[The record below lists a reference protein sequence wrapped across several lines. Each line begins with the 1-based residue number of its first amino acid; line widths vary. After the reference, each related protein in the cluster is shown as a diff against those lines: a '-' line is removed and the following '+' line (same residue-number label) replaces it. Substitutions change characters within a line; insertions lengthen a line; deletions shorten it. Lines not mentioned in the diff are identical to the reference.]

1 MPGAAADAFYISRD
15 RSGQTSRSQVLEL
28 LPRYIEAVEVLSE
41 KYGTRLV
48 RLQEVF
54 ARQLEYRDA
63 DAFCPEPVHPNRA
76 GHLVI
81 AEALMGVLG
90 G

>member
-1 MPGAAADAFYISRD
+1 
-15 RSGQTSRSQVLEL
+15 VLEL
-28 LPRYIEAVEVLSE
+28 LPRYIKMVETLSE
-41 KYGTRLV
+41 KYDAKIV
-48 RLQEVF
+48 RLQDIF
-54 ARQLEYRDA
+54 QRQLAFRDA
-63 DAFCPEPVHPNRA
+63 EDFCPEPVHPNRA